1 MDEIVRMLSTPAIIA
16 AIEANF
22 AEEMA
27 AFGRHLPG
35 AELHEEAEMRW
46 FYTGLS
52 TSGFNGV
59 LHTHITGDDIDA
71 KIDNVIA
78 YFSTRLVPFSWAI
91 GPTTLPINLAH
102 YLKARGF
109 THIHDGTGMAADL
122 QTLPEAIATPANFRV
137 AEVSDI
143 DMLQTYS
150 TTSMKG
156 FSSTEEYMRIY
167 SDTYRAIGF
176 AENSPWHHYIGWLN
190 DEPVGVSS
198 LLLHAGVAG
207 IYGVATVPE
216 ARRLGIGSAM
226 TLAPLRE
233 ARRRGYRVGVLSP
246 SEMGLSV
253 YKRLGFRTYC
263 TMSFY
268 RLAPENRVSGR
279 NGLLHSK
286 RHG

>member
-1 MDEIVRMLSTPAIIA
+1 MNEIVRTISTPAIIA

-46 FYTGLS
+46 FYTGLP

-59 LHTHITGDDIDA
+59 LHTHITTDDIDA
-71 KIDNVIA
+71 KIDGVVA
-78 YFSTRLVPFSWAI
+78 YFTTRQVPFSWTI
-91 GPTTLPINLAH
+91 GPTTLPLNLAH
-102 YLKARGF
+102 YLKAREF
-109 THIHDGTGMAADL
+109 THIRDGTGMAADL
-122 QTLPEAIATPANFRV
+122 QALPEEVAEPSNFRV
-137 AEVSDI
+137 EEVSDEN
-143 DMLQTYS
+143 MLQIYT

-156 FSSTEEYMRIY
+156 FGSTEEYMRIY
-167 SDTYRAIGF
+167 SDTYRVIGF
-176 AENSPWHHYIGWLN
+176 GENLPWHHYIGWLN
-190 DEPVGVSS
+190 DEPVAVSS

-207 IYGVATVPE
+207 VYGVATIPE
-216 ARRLGIGSAM
+216 ARRQGIGAAM

-246 SEMGLSV
+246 SEMGLGV

-268 RLAPENRVSGR
+268 RLNVTG
-279 NGLLHSK
+279 K
-286 RHG
+286 

>member
-1 MDEIVRMLSTPAIIA
+1 MDEIVRTLSTPAIIA

-35 AELHEEAEMRW
+35 AELHEEAELRW
-46 FYTGLS
+46 FYTGLP
-52 TSGFNGV
+52 TSSFNGV
-59 LHTHITGDDIDA
+59 LHTHIAGNDIDA
-71 KIDNVIA
+71 KIDGVMA
-78 YFSTRLVPFSWAI
+78 YFRTRHVPFSWAI

-102 YLKARGF
+102 YLKAHGF
-109 THIHDGTGMAADL
+109 THIHDGTGMAVDVR
-122 QTLPEAIATPANFRV
+122 TLPEAITTPANFCV
-137 AEVSDI
+137 EEVRNV

-156 FSSTEEYMRIY
+156 FSSTEEYVRIY

-176 AENSPWHHYIGWLN
+176 GENSPWHHYIGWLN
-190 DEPVGVSS
+190 DEPVAVSS

-207 IYGVATVPE
+207 IYGVATIPE
-216 ARRLGIGSAM
+216 ARRQGIGAAM

-233 ARRRGYRVGVLSP
+233 ARHRGYRVGVLSP
-246 SEMGLSV
+246 SEMGLSM

-268 RLAPENRVSGR
+268 KLTLEE
-279 NGLLHSK
+279 
-286 RHG
+286 